1 VVQEVVGIFM
11 GIFDKNKGKTNYDDM
26 SSRERDDM
34 IRRLEG
40 ERQKVNSEIESI
52 LRSYS
57 RESGNRT
64 LKRGRRKIGG
74 FPNDWSFAEDE

>member
-1 VVQEVVGIFM
+1 M
-11 GIFDKNKGKTNYDDM
+11 GIFNKSKDNRNYDDM
-26 SSRERDDM
+26 GSAEREDM
-34 IRRLEG
+34 IRRLER

-64 LKRGRRKIGG
+64 LKRGKRKIGSY
-74 FPNDWSFAEDE
+74 PNDWSFIEEE